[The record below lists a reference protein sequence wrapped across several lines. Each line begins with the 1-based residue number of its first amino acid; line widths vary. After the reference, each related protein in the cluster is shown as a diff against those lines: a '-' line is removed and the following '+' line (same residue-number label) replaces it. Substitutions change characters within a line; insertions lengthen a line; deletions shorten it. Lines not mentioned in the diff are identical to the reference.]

1 MDKIT
6 MLGTG
11 HAMTSECFN
20 TCFVYEN
27 ENGKMLVDTGG
38 GQQLT
43 AQLRKAD
50 INAEVISHVFL
61 SHQHTDHILGLPWL
75 MRLRLRTLEVHPLK
89 IIAHRELCKTSRA
102 LLTLLLPEA
111 AELIGKNLLF
121 VPVEHAE
128 KMSLL
133 GREFQFYD
141 TGCPEPTQ
149 FGFAMA
155 LPDGE
160 KFVFNGD
167 VPYHEV
173 NEGIMRD
180 AKWLMHEAF
189 CLNSEKKFKMK
200 KHSSVSEA
208 AQNARDLDAKALIL
222 VHGSDNELC
231 CRKERYVCEAARYFS
246 GKIFVPNDLEL
257 LEL

>member
-27 ENGKMLVDTGG
+27 EHGKMLVDTGG
-38 GQQLT
+38 GQQLVT
-43 AQLRKAD
+43 QLRRAD
-50 INAEVISHVFL
+50 IKPHDISYVFL
-61 SHQHTDHILGLPWL
+61 THRHTDHILGLPWL
-75 MRLRLRTLEVHPLK
+75 LRLRTRSLELHPLK
-89 IIAHRELCKTSRA
+89 IIAHRELCETSCA
-102 LLTLLLPEA
+102 LLTLLLPETA
-111 AELIGKNLLF
+111 DHIGKDLLF

-133 GREFQFYD
+133 GRSFLFYD
-141 TGCPEPTQ
+141 TRSDNVTQ
-149 FGFAMA
+149 YGFAMTLA
-155 LPDGE
+155 DGR
-160 KFVFNGD
+160 KFVYNGD
-167 VPYHEV
+167 VPY
-173 NEGIMRD
+173 NEENKDIMRD
-180 AKWLMHEAF
+180 AKWFMHEAF

-208 AQNARDLDAKALIL
+208 ARYAQNLNTEGLIL

-246 GKIFVPNDLEL
+246 GEIYVPNDLEI